1 MKWSMYPL
9 SSEIHLKNQ
18 NVGMFRTNEKIATEI
33 KHIMAI
39 LKLIALE
46 RQTAKYLSNAKTTTI
61 NTLAVWEIKAIGAR
75 GRMKWAKY
83 LKGSTANEEKALTD
97 IQQRAVV
104 PSKTAKPKIF
114 FHNVIKVNK

>member
-1 MKWSMYPL
+1 MYPL

-46 RQTAKYLSNAKTTTI
+46 RQTAKYRSNAKTTMIAVLPVTYVIYIPSTI
-61 NTLAVWEIKAIGAR
+61 NLSS
-75 GRMKWAKY
+75 
-83 LKGSTANEEKALTD
+83 GSYNGLWL
-97 IQQRAVV
+97 
-104 PSKTAKPKIF
+104 
-114 FHNVIKVNK
+114 